1 MIKNFE
7 NVINQCVK
15 NMIKWGIKAC
25 KSLPLVRSGSKKQEK
40 NSVSPQRNQGS
51 LNIFNNF
58 ACLRM

>member
-51 LNIFNNF
+51 LNISNV
-58 ACLRM
+58 